1 MRSALAEVEMLAP
14 DLQRRLATVEIHGAA
29 ADFDAWSW
37 AWMLLLGVVLP
48 AVLLAIGWWLCRS
61 NPRALPMRAPGR

>member
-1 MRSALAEVEMLAP
+1 MRSAVVEVAMLAP
-14 DLQRRLATVEIHGAA
+14 DLQSRLATVETHGAG

-48 AVLLAIGWWLCRS
+48 AVLLAIGWWL
-61 NPRALPMRAPGR
+61 

>member
-1 MRSALAEVEMLAP
+1 MLAP
-14 DLQRRLATVEIHGAA
+14 DLQSRLATVETHGAG

-48 AVLLAIGWWLCRS
+48 AVLLAIGWWL
-61 NPRALPMRAPGR
+61 